1 MADAARSRRSAAA
14 ARVARVNAHRP
25 AVVFAPSGEDRTA
38 LAVAWLSRLIARR
51 RAGTLTD
58 R

>member
-1 MADAARSRRSAAA
+1 MTPRARKRQRIDRALAAHAQ
-14 ARVARVNAHRP
+14 P
-25 AVVFAPSGEDRTA
+25 PGVVLTPSGEDRTD
-38 LAVAWLSRLIARR
+38 LAVAWLARLIARR